1 MLRIAYFGDGIWAT
15 RCLQR
20 LVDEGHQIQAVI
32 LRRNP
37 SDESLEEFSRQI
49 GVPIRVPEKVNE
61 PEFVEWV
68 RSLHPDLNISMSYDQ
83 ILRRPI
89 IQTASLGFIN
99 CHAGNLPYYRG
110 RNVINWAIINNEK
123 ELGLTIH
130 YVNERIDSGDII
142 LQRSLPIEWEDTYG
156 TMLEK
161 AQLAFPDLLAEAV
174 SLLERNQ
181 VDRKAQVHCEGTYF
195 SQRVPGDEWIGW
207 CNTSLNI
214 YNKIRA
220 ITHPGPGARTML
232 SGRTLVIWRAS
243 YDPNWPKYLATP
255 GEVVRIAGAK
265 GVWVKTGDSTLLI
278 ERVQFEGEKE
288 PIKVPDF
295 RVGTRFG
302 LNLLETVRTLRKEVA
317 ELRGKIDEEG

>member
-1 MLRIAYFGDGIWAT
+1 MLQIAYFGDGIWAT

-20 LVDEGHQIQAVI
+20 LVDEGHQIQTVI

-49 GVPIRVPEKVNE
+49 AVPIRVPEKVNE
-61 PEFVEWV
+61 PEFVEWI

-89 IQTASLGFIN
+89 IQAAPLGFIN

-130 YVNERIDSGDII
+130 YVGEGIDTGDII
-142 LQRSLPIEWEDTYG
+142 LQSSLPIGWEDTYG

-161 AQLAFPDLLAEAV
+161 AQRAFPNLLAEAV
-174 SLLERNQ
+174 SLIERNEVNRQ
-181 VDRKAQVHCEGTYF
+181 SQIHLEGTYF
-195 SQRVPGDEWIGW
+195 SRRIPGDEWIAW
-207 CNTSLNI
+207 EDTSLNI

-220 ITHPGPGARTML
+220 ITHPGPGALTTL
-232 SGRTLVIWRAS
+232 SGRTLIIWRAH
-243 YDPNWPKYLATP
+243 YDPNWPKYIATP
-255 GEVVRIAGAK
+255 GEVVRNIEGK
-265 GVWVKTGDSTLLI
+265 GVQVKTGDSTLLV

-302 LNLLETVRTLRKEVA
+302 LDLLETVRTLRKEVA
-317 ELRGKIDEEG
+317 ELCGKIDKEG